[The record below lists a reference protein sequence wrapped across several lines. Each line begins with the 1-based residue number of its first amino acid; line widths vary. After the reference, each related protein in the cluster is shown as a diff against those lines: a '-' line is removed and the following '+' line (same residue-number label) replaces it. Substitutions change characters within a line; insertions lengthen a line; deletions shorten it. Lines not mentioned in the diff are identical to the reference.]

1 MRKAVL
7 ILAVAL
13 LMVGALAVPA
23 LANAVDNPSD
33 SDYLGECRSMDERQ
47 PFGQAQSEFIHN
59 EVYKSIGDFKNYGQF
74 LKWEI
79 ETQAYPV
86 S

>member
-23 LANAVDNPSD
+23 LANAEDNPSD
-33 SDYLGECRSMDERQ
+33 SDYLGELRSMETRQ

-59 EVYKSIGDFKNYGQF
+59 EDWTSQGPGDFKNYGQY
-74 LKWEI
+74 LKWVL
-79 ETQAYPV
+79 ETQPY
-86 S
+86 